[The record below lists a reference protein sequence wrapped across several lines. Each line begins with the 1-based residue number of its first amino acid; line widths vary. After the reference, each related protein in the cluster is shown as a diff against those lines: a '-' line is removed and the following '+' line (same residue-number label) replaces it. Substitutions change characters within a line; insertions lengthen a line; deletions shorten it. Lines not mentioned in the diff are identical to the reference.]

1 MINNLNKNLF
11 IIIPFSYVLFFHIE
25 KDQVHLMIILALI
38 TCIFSHILIK
48 DDIYEGVDNS
58 VQFTASEEE
67 ARRAATAASDTA
79 ASTASDTAAST
90 ASDTAATTA
99 SDTAAS
105 TASDT
110 AATTASDTA
119 ATTASDT
126 AATTAS
132 DTAATTASDT
142 PIPSNTPFVTAE
154 YVRLREEAR
163 KKDGPGGPTMITEN
177 DSPEGVNSDEHES
190 SSNESMF
197 EEEEEVRMV
206 AVNDKFRM
214 GPYDGLCISSDKFM
228 KNELIKNEEL
238 VTYFGF
244 QIPPHHVKTAQDVLK
259 GPTVDGQKDSPQK
272 LSMFANNKTSL
283 NCCSESPYMTS
294 TGCVCLTDNQRNF
307 IQTRG
312 FNKMNGDI

>member
-1 MINNLNKNLF
+1 MINNLNQKLF
-11 IIIPFSYVLFFHIE
+11 IIISFSYVLFFHIE
-25 KDQVHLMIILALI
+25 KDQHHLMIILALI
-38 TCIFSHILIK
+38 TCIVSHIFLQ

-67 ARRAATAASDTA
+67 ARRAAS
-79 ASTASDTAAST
+79 
-90 ASDTAATTA
+90 AAT
-99 SDTAAS
+99 DP
-105 TASDT
+105 
-110 AATTASDTA
+110 AATDTI
-119 ATTASDT
+119 
-126 AATTAS
+126 
-132 DTAATTASDT
+132 

-163 KKDGPGGPTMITEN
+163 KKDGPAGPTMVTEN
-177 DSPEGVNSDEHES
+177 DSPDGADSDEHES
-190 SSNESMF
+190 SSNEAMF
-197 EEEEEVRMV
+197 EEKEKVRMV
-206 AVNDKFRM
+206 AADDKFRM

-228 KNELIKNEEL
+228 ENELIKNEEL

-294 TGCVCLTDNQRNF
+294 TGCVCLTDHQRNF
-307 IQTRG
+307 IQSRG

>member
-1 MINNLNKNLF
+1 MINNLNQKLF
-11 IIIPFSYVLFFHIE
+11 IIISFSYVLFFHIE
-25 KDQVHLMIILALI
+25 KDQHHLMIILALI
-38 TCIFSHILIK
+38 TCIVSHIFLQ

-67 ARRAATAASDTA
+67 ARRAASAATDPAATA
-79 ASTASDTAAST
+79 
-90 ASDTAATTA
+90 TAATA
-99 SDTAAS
+99 
-105 TASDT
+105 T
-110 AATTASDTA
+110 AATDPA
-119 ATTASDT
+119 ATDT
-126 AATTAS
+126 I
-132 DTAATTASDT
+132 

-163 KKDGPGGPTMITEN
+163 KKDGPAGPTMVTEN
-177 DSPEGVNSDEHES
+177 DSPDGADSDEHES
-190 SSNESMF
+190 SSNEAMF
-197 EEEEEVRMV
+197 EEKEKVRMV
-206 AVNDKFRM
+206 AADDKFRM

-228 KNELIKNEEL
+228 ENELIKNEEL

-294 TGCVCLTDNQRNF
+294 TGCVCLTDHQRNF
-307 IQTRG
+307 IQSRG

>member
-1 MINNLNKNLF
+1 MINNLNQKLF
-11 IIIPFSYVLFFHIE
+11 IIISFSYVLFFHIE
-25 KDQVHLMIILALI
+25 KDQLHLMIILALI
-38 TCIFSHILIK
+38 TCIVSHIFLQ

-67 ARRAATAASDTA
+67 ARRAASAATDPAATA
-79 ASTASDTAAST
+79 
-90 ASDTAATTA
+90 TAATA
-99 SDTAAS
+99 
-105 TASDT
+105 T
-110 AATTASDTA
+110 AATATA
-119 ATTASDT
+119 ATDP
-126 AATTAS
+126 AAT
-132 DTAATTASDT
+132 DPAATDQAATDPAATDPAATDT
-142 PIPSNTPFVTAE
+142 IPIPSNTPFVTAE

-163 KKDGPGGPTMITEN
+163 KKDGPAGPTMVTEN
-177 DSPEGVNSDEHES
+177 DSPDGADSDEHES
-190 SSNESMF
+190 SSNEAMF
-197 EEEEEVRMV
+197 EEKEKVRMV
-206 AVNDKFRM
+206 AADDKFRM

-228 KNELIKNEEL
+228 ENELIKNEEL

-294 TGCVCLTDNQRNF
+294 TGCVCLTDHQRNF
-307 IQTRG
+307 IQSRG

>member
-1 MINNLNKNLF
+1 MINNLNKKLF

-67 ARRAATAASDTA
+67 ARRAA
-79 ASTASDTAAST
+79 STASDPAPTA
-90 ASDTAATTA
+90 TAATDPAATA
-99 SDTAAS
+99 
-105 TASDT
+105 T
-110 AATTASDTA
+110 AATDPA
-119 ATTASDT
+119 ATDT
-126 AATTAS
+126 I
-132 DTAATTASDT
+132 

-163 KKDGPGGPTMITEN
+163 KKDGPEGPTMVTEN
-177 DSPEGVNSDEHES
+177 DSPDGADSDEHES
-190 SSNESMF
+190 SSNEAMF
-197 EEEEEVRMV
+197 EEKEKVRMV
-206 AVNDKFRM
+206 AADDKFRM

-228 KNELIKNEEL
+228 ENDLIKNEEL

-307 IQTRG
+307 IQSRG